1 MNLTGLLPT
10 LLRDPGASAAVE
22 HVRARGFADVVGPA
36 GVRPPLLAAA
46 AGQRPLVVVAATGRE
61 ADDLAASLRGYLPED
76 HADDVA
82 VLPAWETLPHE
93 RLSPRAD
100 TVAKRLAVFRRLAH
114 PAEGHGQAGAI
125 RILVLPVRA
134 LLQPVVDGLG
144 ELEPVQLDIGA
155 TADLTDVAERLTAAA
170 YTRVDMVER
179 RGEFAVRGGILDV
192 FPPTEDH
199 PLRCEF
205 WGDEIT
211 EIRWFAVADQRSLE
225 IAERG
230 VWAPPCREI
239 LLDDA
244 VRTRAAELVESLPGA
259 VEMLDKLAAGV
270 AVEGMESLAPVLVDR
285 MVPVLELVPDDALLV
300 VNEPER
306 VRRRAHDLVA
316 TTEEFLAAAWTGAV
330 AGGAAPIDLSAASF
344 ETFAEVREIAA
355 RRGLGWWTLS
365 SFTQDT
371 ELTDVSDTQVT
382 GVTSASDTSGE
393 NVFTISARDVE
404 SYRGDLARALDDVHG
419 LQVASWRLVLTTE
432 GHGPAKRMTEQLSAA
447 GTAARL
453 AVSLEVEPEPGV
465 VHVVAGGAGKGFVAP
480 DLKLAVFSEQ
490 DLTGRTGSGTRDMR
504 KMPSR
509 RRNVVDPLQL
519 KAGDFVVHEQHGVGR
534 FVEMAQRTMGTGGN
548 RATREYLVIEY
559 ASSKRGQPGD
569 RLFVPTDQLDQVTK
583 YTGGESP
590 SLSKMGGADWKN
602 TKAKARKHVKEIAG
616 ELIRLYSARMATQGH
631 AYGPDTPWQRE
642 LEDAFPHT
650 ETPDQATTIDEVKRD
665 MESDRPMDRLVCGD
679 VGYGKTEIA
688 VRSAF
693 KAVMDGKQVAVLVP
707 TTLLAE
713 QHFQTFS
720 ERYAPFPVK
729 VAMLSRFLS
738 AAEQKRVLA
747 DLAAGKVDVIIG
759 THRLL
764 SQDAKFKDLG
774 LLVVDEEQRF
784 GVAHKERLKKIRASV
799 DVLTMTATPIPR
811 TLEMALTGVRE
822 ISVVDTPPEDRQPIL
837 TYVGAYDEGQ
847 AVAAVRRELLRDGQV
862 FWVHNQIRTIDGVAR
877 TIQEKVPD
885 ARVVVAH
892 GQMDEALLEKQM
904 IRFWDREA
912 DVLVCTTII
921 ESGLDVPTANTL
933 VVDRADKLGLAQLYQ
948 LRGRVGRSSERA
960 FSYFFFPRQ
969 RALTEEAHARLAT
982 ISEHTALGSGFRI
995 ALRDLE
1001 IRGAGNLLGAEQHG
1015 HIAAVGF
1022 DTYVRLLQEA
1032 VAEMQGEPLPERKEI
1047 RVDLPVKAFL
1057 PVDYVGSEPLRLELY
1072 RRISDPTNHEELAEI
1087 RAELEDRFG
1096 DVPEEVES
1104 LLELVGLR
1112 LTAERVG
1119 VEEIATL
1126 RGQVRVKPVRFR
1138 AEEGGADAAAR
1149 VAGATYRPATATLNL
1164 IAALRGPELI
1174 RYVRRTLE
1182 ALEPALEPPID
1193 TPDG

>member
-1 MNLTGLLPT
+1 VQALLDRLVESPRFER
-10 LLRDPGASAAVE
+10 LLGTPGPKV
-22 HVRARGFADVVGPA
+22 ARVPDVGQPF
-36 GVRPPLLAAA
+36 AAA
-46 AGQRPLVVVAATGRE
+46 ALARAVDAPVLVVAPGHGEAERIASGAELFLPDRVALFPAWEALPYEGISPGPEVAGRRAFALHAARAATGPFLLVAPVAAAMQALVPTLGAAEPLRLE
-61 ADDLAASLRGYLPED
+61 PGMDLAPD
-76 HADDVA
+76 
-82 VLPAWETLPHE
+82 
-93 RLSPRAD
+93 
-100 TVAKRLAVFRRLAH
+100 
-114 PAEGHGQAGAI
+114 
-125 RILVLPVRA
+125 A
-134 LLQPVVDGLG
+134 L
-144 ELEPVQLDIGA
+144 
-155 TADLTDVAERLTAAA
+155 AERLVALGYGRT
-170 YTRVDMVER
+170 DLVEH
-179 RGEFAVRGGILDV
+179 RGEFAVRGGIVDV
-192 FPPTEDH
+192 FPANGARPVRVEY
-199 PLRCEF
+199 F
-205 WGDEIT
+205 GDEIESLRT
-211 EIRWFAVADQRSLE
+211 FTASTQVTTATVKFADLWACRELVPTDEIRERAAAEAPRHLGRFREALARVSEGLSFEGMEIVAPIVFDELPSLADCLPKETWVAVAASRRTADRAALILREADALAEAQDWPAARVVRSLE
-225 IAERG
+225 TSLGLRPRVDLSELAEG
-230 VWAPPCREI
+230 DALGIEPWAP
-239 LLDDA
+239 
-244 VRTRAAELVESLPGA
+244 
-259 VEMLDKLAAGV
+259 AAGKR
-270 AVEGMESLAPVLVDR
+270 EQLVKQ
-285 MVPVLELVPDDALLV
+285 AK
-300 VNEPER
+300 
-306 VRRRAHDLVA
+306 
-316 TTEEFLAAAWTGAV
+316 
-330 AGGAAPIDLSAASF
+330 
-344 ETFAEVREIAA
+344 
-355 RRGLGWWTLS
+355 
-365 SFTQDT
+365 
-371 ELTDVSDTQVT
+371 ELTGQ
-382 GVTSASDTSGE
+382 G
-393 NVFTISARDVE
+393 FT
-404 SYRGDLARALDDVHG
+404 
-419 LQVASWRLVLTTE
+419 LVLTAA
-432 GHGPAKRMTEQLSAA
+432 GHG
-447 GTAARL
+447 
-453 AVSLEVEPEPGV
+453 SLERMRELVGDAELATESQTGR
-465 VHVVAGGAGKGFVAP
+465 GFVFPAG
-480 DLKLAVFSEQ
+480 KLAVLGEE
-490 DLTGRTGSGTRDMR
+490 DLFGAR
-504 KMPSR
+504 
-509 RRNVVDPLQL
+509 
-519 KAGDFVVHEQHGVGR
+519 
-534 FVEMAQRTMGTGGN
+534 
-548 RATREYLVIEY
+548 RATRHEARLTRRRREQFVLDLSPGDYVVHLVHGVARYGGMVRRDLAGAERDYLLLEY
-559 ASSKRGQPGD
+559 AHGD
-569 RLFVPTDQLDQVTK
+569 RLYVPTDMVGWVSK
-583 YTGGESP
+583 YLGGESP
-590 SLSKMGGADWKN
+590 RLSRLGTDQWSKTKN
-602 TKAKARKHVKEIAG
+602 RVRRAVRDMAG
-616 ELIRLYSARMATQGH
+616 ELVRLYSVRMSVPGH
-631 AYGPDTPWQRE
+631 AFSPDTPWQRE

-1182 ALEPALEPPID
+1182 ALEPVLEPAIESPGRSQEA
-1193 TPDG
+1193 PV